1 MAKKS
6 KKHRGVYIVE
16 GKTRTSYGIDYI
28 HPQTNQRVRKI
39 LKNATSEEQAAGI
52 RAIEIADAK
61 RNVLNAAYN
70 IKENKT
76 KPVLFED
83 MIKAY
88 LKWSRENKDSWQ
100 TDEHRA
106 KPLKKAF
113 KGKLMSDINS
123 WVVEKYK
130 VARGK
135 HVQKAT
141 VNKELI
147 FASQVFEKAVEWAKF
162 EGENPFLNRFKIKKG
177 KKPGA
182 LTPEQVE
189 AIIAEVDHPVKRDM
203 IRFAYHQGWRISE
216 IRKVQWADV
225 DLERG
230 LAWIIDPKNGES
242 VQIPLGEEALKII
255 SKQDRRGEYVFC
267 HLNGNPYKTNLQ
279 DCFKNAAAR
288 AGVSLPPRKR
298 WHILRR
304 TWASEFLNA
313 GGHVE
318 DLRVQGNWKDTS
330 MPLWY
335 AEAQGIEA
343 RRGVLD
349 RMPKLA
355 DGRNL
360 PEIQEG
366 KKLSAEAI

>member
-16 GKTRTSYGIDYI
+16 GKTGISYGIDYI

-39 LKNATSEEQAAGI
+39 LKNVTSEEQAAGI

-70 IKENKT
+70 IKESKS
-76 KPVLFED
+76 KPVLLED
-83 MIKAY
+83 MVEAY
-88 LKWSRENKDSWQ
+88 LKWSRENKDSWR

-113 KGKLMSDINS
+113 KSKLMSDINS
-123 WVVEKYK
+123 WMVEKYK
-130 VARGK
+130 AARAK
-135 HVQKAT
+135 QVQKAT

-147 FASQVFEKAVEWAKF
+147 FASQVFQKAAEWGKL
-162 EGENPFLNRFKIKKG
+162 EGVNPFLNRFKIKKG
-177 KKPGA
+177 KKPGS
-182 LTPEQVE
+182 LTPDQVE
-189 AIIAEVDHPVKRDM
+189 AIISKVDHPVKRDM
-203 IRFAYHQGWRISE
+203 IQFAYHQGWRISE
-216 IRKVQWADV
+216 IRKLKWDDV

-230 LAWIIDPKNGES
+230 LAWIVDPKNSES
-242 VQIPLGEEALKII
+242 VEVPLGQDALEVVAR
-255 SKQDRRGEYVFC
+255 QERRGEYVFC

-279 DCFKNAAAR
+279 DCFKNAAKR
-288 AGVSLPPRKR
+288 AGVKLPPRKK
-298 WHILRR
+298 WHMLRR
-304 TWASEFLNA
+304 TWASEFLSA

-349 RMPKLA
+349 RMPKLN
-355 DGRNL
+355 GRKMA
-360 PEIQEG
+360 EIQEG
-366 KKLSAEAI
+366 GELSVEAI